1 VSVVELPTGTVTLVF
16 TDIEGSTR
24 LLRSLGDDYGRL
36 LRAHRAILR
45 EAVAGNGGVEFGTE
59 GDACFLAFGSAAAAL
74 AAAADAQVA
83 LAAADWPGGTR
94 PRVRMGVHTGSPVV
108 VDDDYVGI
116 DVQRAARICSAAH
129 GGQVLVSGAT
139 RDAAEPGPGQAL
151 RDLGHHRLKDLD
163 RPEHLFQL
171 VAAGLAED
179 FPPPR
184 SLPTPSNLPAVPTSF
199 VGREAELAEAS
210 ELLARPGVRL
220 LTLTGPGGA
229 GKTRLA
235 LETGRA
241 LAPRFPDGVWFVPL
255 APVTD
260 PARVGLAVVE
270 ALRLTNPA
278 GRDSIDVV
286 ADGVR
291 DWAALLLLDNFE
303 HVAEACGWVGELL
316 GRAPRVRVLATSRI
330 VLGLTGEHD
339 YPVRPLPSEEA
350 ATLFV
355 QRAQAVRPH
364 FTPDGGQAAVADIC
378 ARLDGL
384 PLAIELA
391 AARLR
396 LLSLDDLRRGLTERL
411 PLLTSRARDLPERQ
425 RTLRNTIDWS
435 YRLLAPDEQALLR
448 RLSVFVG
455 GWTWESAEAVVGA
468 PEGSGRRGPGNPGG
482 VPRETA
488 ELSQGGA
495 PVDRDGPVDGLETL
509 VEHSLVWRQETA
521 ASARFRMLATIREYA
536 GERLEQAGER
546 DRLRRRH
553 ASWFGERAQEA
564 YLNID
569 SEDQLASLDWF
580 DAEMANVRA
589 ALTWALERPGE
600 PERLELALSLVRS
613 LGYLWYT
620 RGLTREAL
628 SWLDQI
634 AAVAGDAPPDQRG
647 PLLYWLG
654 AFATRQGRA
663 EQAAAAYTEAV
674 ELFTVADDDTTRVSK
689 TLNALGAVALSQGDY
704 AEARRRWDQALEL
717 ARQEDSADARHT
729 EAFIVANLGD
739 LALEEGDAAGAR
751 ELLDQAMELLAPRGD
766 RWANAVIQRYLA
778 EAWPPSA
785 SGRGPTRWCRRP
797 CRCCGPGTSGPS
809 WPTPWRS
816 SRPWPPRRARP
827 SGWSACWPAR
837 PPSAAPPGHP
847 SATTSAPSWPGGWS
861 RPAPPSAATCSP
873 PPTTTSPGAGP

>member
-1 VSVVELPTGTVTLVF
+1 MIVVELPTGTVTLVF

-36 LRAHRAILR
+36 LRAHRA
-45 EAVAGNGGVEFGTE
+45 V
-59 GDACFLAFGSAAAAL
+59 
-74 AAAADAQVA
+74 
-83 LAAADWPGGTR
+83 
-94 PRVRMGVHTGSPVV
+94 RV
-108 VDDDYVGI
+108 
-116 DVQRAARICSAAH
+116 ARICSAAH

-350 ATLFV
+350 ATLLV

-425 RTLRNTIDWS
+425 RTLHNTIDWS

-455 GWTWESAEAVVGA
+455 GWTWESAEAVVGE
-468 PEGSGRRGPGNPGG
+468 PEGSGEPRR
-482 VPRETA
+482 
-488 ELSQGGA
+488 GA

-564 YLNID
+564 YSNID

-674 ELFTVADDDTTRVSK
+674 ELFTMADDDTTRVSK

-729 EAFIVANLGD
+729 EAFIIANLGD
-739 LALEEGDAAGAR
+739 LAFEEGDAAGAR

-778 EAWPPSA
+778 EALAALGERPRAYALVSETLSLLRAWDERTELA
-785 SGRGPTRWCRRP
+785 DTLEILATMAAQEGETERVVRLLAGAAAIRGAPGSPLGDHQRAQLARRLE
-797 CRCCGPGTSGPS
+797 
-809 WPTPWRS
+809 
-816 SRPWPPRRARP
+816 
-827 SGWSACWPAR
+827 PA
-837 PPSAAPPGHP
+837 SAALGRDVLAAADDDVAGGRAMTFDQVLDYAAAWADQR
-847 SATTSAPSWPGGWS
+847 SRATT
-861 RPAPPSAATCSP
+861 
-873 PPTTTSPGAGP
+873 

>member
-1 VSVVELPTGTVTLVF
+1 MIAVELPTGTVTLMF

-74 AAAADAQVA
+74 AAAAEAQVA
-83 LAAADWPGGTR
+83 LAAADWPGGAR

-116 DVQRAARICSAAH
+116 DVHRAARICSAAH

-364 FTPDGGQAAVADIC
+364 FAPDGDGGQAAVADIC

-455 GWTWESAEAVVGA
+455 GWTWESAEAVVGEPTGRWTGWRPWSSTA
-468 PEGSGRRGPGNPGG
+468 WSGGRRRP
-482 VPRETA
+482 PR
-488 ELSQGGA
+488 
-495 PVDRDGPVDGLETL
+495 P
-509 VEHSLVWRQETA
+509 
-521 ASARFRMLATIREYA
+521 AS
-536 GERLEQAGER
+536 GC
-546 DRLRRRH
+546 
-553 ASWFGERAQEA
+553 W
-564 YLNID
+564 
-569 SEDQLASLDWF
+569 
-580 DAEMANVRA
+580 
-589 ALTWALERPGE
+589 
-600 PERLELALSLVRS
+600 
-613 LGYLWYT
+613 
-620 RGLTREAL
+620 
-628 SWLDQI
+628 
-634 AAVAGDAPPDQRG
+634 
-647 PLLYWLG
+647 
-654 AFATRQGRA
+654 
-663 EQAAAAYTEAV
+663 
-674 ELFTVADDDTTRVSK
+674 
-689 TLNALGAVALSQGDY
+689 
-704 AEARRRWDQALEL
+704 
-717 ARQEDSADARHT
+717 
-729 EAFIVANLGD
+729 
-739 LALEEGDAAGAR
+739 
-751 ELLDQAMELLAPRGD
+751 PR
-766 RWANAVIQRYLA
+766 
-778 EAWPPSA
+778 SA
-785 SGRGPTRWCRRP
+785 S
-797 CRCCGPGTSGPS
+797 
-809 WPTPWRS
+809 TPAS
-816 SRPWPPRRARP
+816 
-827 SGWSACWPAR
+827 
-837 PPSAAPPGHP
+837 
-847 SATTSAPSWPGGWS
+847 GWS
-861 RPAPPSAATCSP
+861 RPASATGCA
-873 PPTTTSPGAGP
+873 GAMPAGSGSGPRRRI